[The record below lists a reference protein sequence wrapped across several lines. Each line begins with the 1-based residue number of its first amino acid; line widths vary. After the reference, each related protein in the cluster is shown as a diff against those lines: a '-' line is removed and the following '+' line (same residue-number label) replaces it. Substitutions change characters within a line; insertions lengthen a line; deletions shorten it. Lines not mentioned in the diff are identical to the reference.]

1 MWTTWLFL
9 CFVRVKVW
17 LSGGLSVETVMIQW
31 GYWRVMW
38 RWGCRLAKGRS
49 HTCFV
54 SPRES
59 CGTRQEWCLHL
70 RCSSWAPHRWAYE
83 TLCCPPSW
91 GGCGGPGVWRV
102 WQEAITAIN
111 HPGWSW
117 DPSLLDEPDRG
128 KEHGAKATWKALGVP
143 LSVRGWGWSQRRET
157 KGITTRSCGAK

>member
-9 CFVRVKVW
+9 CLVRVKVW
-17 LSGGLSVETVMIQW
+17 LSEGLTVETVMIQW

-38 RWGCRLAKGRS
+38 RWGCRLAKERS

-91 GGCGGPGVWRV
+91 GGCGGAGVCEGCDKR
-102 WQEAITAIN
+102 A
-111 HPGWSW
+111 
-117 DPSLLDEPDRG
+117 SLLSIIQGGAGTHCSWMSLTGERNMGPRLHERHWVSPSAWEGGDGVKGEKLRG
-128 KEHGAKATWKALGVP
+128 
-143 LSVRGWGWSQRRET
+143 
-157 KGITTRSCGAK
+157 

>member
-9 CFVRVKVW
+9 FLVRVKVW
-17 LSGGLSVETVMIQW
+17 LSEGLTVETVMIQW

-38 RWGCRLAKGRS
+38 RWGCRLAKERS

-91 GGCGGPGVWRV
+91 GGCGGRGCVKGVTRGHHCYQSSRVELGPIAPGCA
-102 WQEAITAIN
+102 WQ
-111 HPGWSW
+111 
-117 DPSLLDEPDRG
+117 G
-128 KEHGAKATWKALGVP
+128 KGTWGQ
-143 LSVRGWGWSQRRET
+143 GYM
-157 KGITTRSCGAK
+157 KGIGCPPQHERVGMESKERN